1 MAAANNG
8 RGRDLCRTE
17 ESIVVCCLLS
27 VVFPGKKLFYYE
39 VEDPEQEGF

>member
-1 MAAANNG
+1 MAVG
-8 RGRDLCRTE
+8 G
-17 ESIVVCCLLS
+17 IYVVRKKALLSVS